1 MKKILLLLVMVVA
14 MITNI
19 ALGQQLKYNPISGL
33 DQNHLKKIIEQN
45 KGVGLV
51 VSADANSSSDYEA
64 DYGFIVLSKGEKAFV
79 VFNYNCESY
88 ILLVH
93 KILPSINGSTLYPY
107 GKILFPD
114 TFIGN
119 GPRLSLEEIED
130 KFEASIFKLT
140 PQSMSGAIT
149 MLTD

>member
-33 DQNHLKKIIEQN
+33 GQNHLKKIIEQN
-45 KGVGLV
+45 KVV
-51 VSADANSSSDYEA
+51 VSADANSSSEYEV
-64 DYGFIVLSKGEKAFV
+64 DYGFMVLSKGEKAIV
-79 VFNYNCESY
+79 LFNYDCEAY
-88 ILLVH
+88 VLVVH
-93 KILPSINGSTLYPY
+93 KILPAINGSTLYPY
-107 GKILFPD
+107 GRILFPD

-119 GPRLSLEEIED
+119 GPRLSLEELED

-140 PQSMSGAIT
+140 PQSISGAIT